1 MTRQRFLRFDCLHSL
16 KFPSCSL
23 PRLDTS
29 VNFTRKHRRASPCA
43 ELSVVSDYN
52 RLLTQYVHPK
62 IVYIRVFFGGGS
74 GFFFFFCTYCVKTL
88 RPLQSLMYV
97 LVRIFVILAW
107 WYIEVFFLQNKFYI
121 KDIALFHSPLSLF
134 FCFET
139 KCRRFIN
146 VF

>member
-62 IVYIRVFFGGGS
+62 IVYIRGFFGGGVWVFLLFLHILCQNPAAFTKFNVRS
-74 GFFFFFCTYCVKTL
+74 CT
-88 RPLQSLMYV
+88 
-97 LVRIFVILAW
+97 ILCHFSMMI
-107 WYIEVFFLQNKFYI
+107 YRGFFLQNKFYI

>member
-62 IVYIRVFFGGGS
+62 IVYIRVFLGGGS
-74 GFFFFFCTYCVKTL
+74 GFFFFFLHILCQNPAAFTKFNVRSCTNFCHF
-88 RPLQSLMYV
+88 SMM
-97 LVRIFVILAW
+97 I
-107 WYIEVFFLQNKFYI
+107 YIEVFFYKTSFTLRISHYFTRP
-121 KDIALFHSPLSLF
+121 SPSF
-134 FCFET
+134 FLLW
-139 KCRRFIN
+139 N
-146 VF
+146 

>member
-62 IVYIRVFFGGGS
+62 IVYIRVFFWGGGL
-74 GFFFFFCTYCVKTL
+74 GFSSFFCTYCVKTL

-107 WYIEVFFLQNKFYI
+107 WYIEFFFYKTSFTLRI
-121 KDIALFHSPLSLF
+121 SHYFTRPSPSFFALNL
-134 FCFET
+134 
-139 KCRRFIN
+139 N
-146 VF
+146 VEDL

>member
-62 IVYIRVFFGGGS
+62 IVYIRVFFGGGVWV
-74 GFFFFFCTYCVKTL
+74 FLLFFCTYCVKTL

-134 FCFET
+134 FLLW
-139 KCRRFIN
+139 N
-146 VF
+146 